1 MNSLQINFVL
11 PLSVSIHR
19 SLSPLRV
26 LSSMLHDYVPGKK
39 LDERQ
44 SFARFVFFRG
54 DFNK

>member
-1 MNSLQINFVL
+1 MTMNLLQINFVL

-26 LSSMLHDYVPGKK
+26 LLSMLHDYVPGKK

-44 SFARFVFFRG
+44 SFARFVFL
-54 DFNK
+54 